1 MLSSDRSPLAVSEP
15 ELSLLQR
22 IFEGGNAA
30 VCVKD
35 ATGRYLLVTPAY
47 AEMLGVGVA
56 DLHGHRDAEVFG
68 PTAAQTLEAND
79 RAVLRSGRACEHEER
94 LMLAHRDLSLLTQR
108 YPLVA
113 GGQDGPALF
122 AISTDVTDRHR
133 TEQALRGVAFGVS
146 SVTGTNVFPEIV
158 RQLAGVLDVDFA
170 FVGKLTDDSGQ
181 RLETVAIYDTG
192 QIIDN
197 ISYDLAGTPCEHV
210 VGQEFRYIPGRVRE
224 LYPEGDMLSQMGFES
239 YAGYPLFDSAG
250 RPLGLIA
257 VVHRRTLRERP
268 LVESILRIFSVRAST
283 ELERLSAARAREIS
297 EESYRTIFEA
307 TEDAIFVHD
316 VDTGAIVDVNPR
328 ACEAYGYAY
337 EELLKVDAGA
347 LSSGIPPYTSE
358 EALRRFERARAGET
372 QRFEWH
378 RRNRDGSLHWDE
390 VFLKRATINGLP
402 RVLAITREISQRRR
416 AEAVLRATVDAALD
430 CIIGIDGDG
439 RVVEFNPA
447 AERVFGHRREM
458 VMGRSLAELIIPER
472 YREAHQSG
480 MARFRAT
487 GEGPFLGRRVE
498 VEAQRAD
505 GTEFPAE
512 LTISVAEGAE
522 GSIFIG
528 YLRDITE
535 RKAAEAERERLG
547 TQLRQAQKMEA
558 IGHLAG
564 GIAHDFNNLLTG
576 IMGYTTLALERVDGS
591 QDEKLVRYLQRA
603 RRSGERAR
611 DLIQQLL
618 TFSRGQRGEPR
629 ALAMGPLV
637 KETVKL
643 LESMLPSSIEI
654 DAQCEEGLPSI
665 EIDPVHAEQV
675 LVNLCVNARDA
686 MQGRGRLSIAL
697 QRFEGQ
703 GVACAS
709 CRRPI
714 SGAFLELAVSDT
726 GAGIEP
732 AVLER
737 MFEPFFSTKGPG
749 KGSGMGLA
757 TVHGIVHEYA
767 GHILVD
773 SVIGQGSTLRVL
785 LPLRAEEAL
794 PGEGPT
800 EESARA
806 RPGNSLEGRIL
817 LVDDEPAVAEFMQDL
832 LESWGLQV
840 QRYHSGVEACAD
852 FSKRPEAVDVAI
864 LDQTMPK
871 MTGLESAKRLLERRP
886 DLPVIL
892 YTGYGEGLSE
902 EMVARAGLKALL
914 RKPIDEVLLREFL
927 QEILGQS
934 TRPTG

>member
-1 MLSSDRSPLAVSEP
+1 MSSFDRSRTAVSEP
-15 ELSLLQR
+15 ELSLLQQ
-22 IFEGGNAA
+22 IFEGGTAA
-30 VCVKD
+30 VCIKD
-35 ATGRYLLVTPAY
+35 AMGRYLLVSPAY
-47 AEMLGVGVA
+47 AAMLGVEVE
-56 DLHGHRDAEVFG
+56 DLLDRRDVEVLA
-68 PTAAQTLEAND
+68 PDAAQTLEAND
-79 RAVLRSGRACEHEER
+79 QAVLRSARACEHEER
-94 LMLAHRDLSLLTQR
+94 LVLAHRDLSLLTQR
-108 YPLVA
+108 YPLIA
-113 GGQDGPALF
+113 GRQEGPALF

-170 FVGKLTDDSGQ
+170 FVGKLTDDNEE
-181 RLETVAIYDTG
+181 RLETVAIYDAG
-192 QIIDN
+192 QIVDN

-210 VGQEFRYIPGRVRE
+210 VGQEFRYIPGRVQQ
-224 LYPEGDMLSQMGFES
+224 LYPGRNMLSQMGFES

-257 VVHRRTLRERP
+257 VVHRQPLRERA
-268 LVESILRIFSVRAST
+268 LVESILRIFSVRSST
-283 ELERLSAARAREIS
+283 ELERLSATRAREIS

-328 ACEAYGYAY
+328 ACEAYGYDY
-337 EELLKVDAGA
+337 EELLKVNAGA

-358 EALRRFERARAGET
+358 EALRRIERAKGGET

-390 VFLKRATINGLP
+390 VFLKRATINGVP

-447 AERVFGHRREM
+447 AERVFGHRREA
-458 VMGRSLAELIIPER
+458 VMGKSLADLIIPER
-472 YREAHQSG
+472 HRKAHQSG
-480 MARFRAT
+480 MAHYRAT
-487 GEGPFLGRRVE
+487 GEGPYLGRRVE

-547 TQLRQAQKMEA
+547 AQLRQAQKMEA

-591 QDEKLVRYLQRA
+591 QDEKLIRYLQRA
-603 RRSGERAR
+603 RRSGDRAR

-654 DAQCEEGLPSI
+654 DAQCKEGSSCV

-686 MQGRGRLSIAL
+686 MQGRGRLSIGL
-697 QRFEGQ
+697 HRFEGQ
-703 GVACAS
+703 GGACAS

-714 SGAFLELAVSDT
+714 TGVFLELAVSDT
-726 GAGIEP
+726 GAGIEA
-732 AVLER
+732 AVMER

-757 TVHGIVHEYA
+757 TVHGIVHEYD

-773 SVIGQGSTLRVL
+773 SVIGQGSSLRVL
-785 LPLRAEEAL
+785 LPLHAEGTSA
-794 PGEGPT
+794 GEGST
-800 EESARA
+800 EEGARA
-806 RPGNSLEGRIL
+806 QPVSSLKGRIL

-832 LESWGLQV
+832 LESWGLKVQV
-840 QRYHSGVEACAD
+840 YHSGVQACEGFAD
-852 FSKRPEAVDVAI
+852 DPEAVDVAI

-871 MTGLESAKRLLERRP
+871 LTGVESARRLLERRP

-892 YTGYGEGLSE
+892 YTGYSEGLSDSI
-902 EMVARAGLKALL
+902 VAQAGLRALL
-914 RKPIDEVLLREFL
+914 RKPIDEALLRELL
-927 QEILGQS
+927 QELL
-934 TRPTG
+934 R

>member
-1 MLSSDRSPLAVSEP
+1 MLRSERFPPAVSEP
-15 ELSLLQR
+15 ELSLLKR
-22 IFEGGNAA
+22 IFEAGTAA

-35 ATGRYLLVTPAY
+35 GMGRYLLVTPAY
-47 AEMLGVGVA
+47 AQMLDMEVA
-56 DLHGHRDAEVFG
+56 GLLGHRDAEVLT
-68 PTAAQTLEAND
+68 PAAAQTLEAND
-79 RAVLRSGRACEHEER
+79 QAVLRSGRAAEHEER
-94 LMLAHRDLSLLTQR
+94 LTLAHRDLSLLTQR
-108 YPLVA
+108 YPLAA
-113 GGQDGPALF
+113 GGRDGPALF
-122 AISTDVTDRHR
+122 AISTDVTDRDR

-158 RQLAGVLDVDFA
+158 RQLAAALDVDIA
-170 FVGKLTDDSGQ
+170 VVGKLTDDSDQ

-192 QIIDN
+192 QIVDN

-210 VGQEFRYIPGRVRE
+210 VGQEFRYIPGRVQQ
-224 LYPEGDMLSQMGFES
+224 LYPGRNMLSQMGFES

-250 RPLGLIA
+250 QPLGLIA
-257 VVHRRTLRERP
+257 VVHRQPLRERA
-268 LVESILRIFSVRAST
+268 LVESILRIYSVRAST
-283 ELERLSAARAREIS
+283 EVERLSATRAREIS
-297 EESYRTIFEA
+297 EESYLTIFEA

-316 VDTGAIVDVNPR
+316 VDTGAVVDVNPR

-337 EELLKVDAGA
+337 EELLRVDAGA

-358 EALRRFERARAGET
+358 EALRRIERAKGGET

-390 VFLKRATINGLP
+390 VFLKRATINGVP

-430 CIIGIDGDG
+430 CIIGIDSDG

-447 AERVFGHRREM
+447 AERVFGYRREAM
-458 VMGRSLAELIIPER
+458 MGKSLAGLIVPER
-472 YREAHQSG
+472 HRQAHQRG
-480 MARFRAT
+480 LAHYGAT
-487 GEGPFLGRRVE
+487 GEGAYLGQRVE

-505 GTEFPAE
+505 GSEFPAE
-512 LTISVAEGAE
+512 LAISVAEGAE

-547 TQLRQAQKMEA
+547 AQLRQAQKMEA

-591 QDEKLVRYLQRA
+591 QDEKLIRYLQRA
-603 RRSGERAR
+603 RRSGDRAR

-654 DAQCEEGLPSI
+654 DAQCEEGLPCV
-665 EIDPVHAEQV
+665 EVDPVHAEQV

-697 QRFEGQ
+697 RRFDGL
-703 GVACAS
+703 GSACAS

-714 SGAFLELAVSDT
+714 GGEFLELAVSDT
-726 GAGIEP
+726 GTGIEP
-732 AVLER
+732 VVLER

-757 TVHGIVHEYA
+757 TVHGIVHECA

-773 SVIGQGSTLRVL
+773 SLIGQGSTLRVL
-785 LPLRAEEAL
+785 LPLRF
-794 PGEGPT
+794 
-800 EESARA
+800 EESSEGERPPEEGARA
-806 RPGNSLEGRIL
+806 RPDSSLKGRIL

-840 QRYHSGVEACAD
+840 RVYHSGVEACEAFAD
-852 FSKRPEAVDVAI
+852 DPEAVDMAI

-871 MTGLESAKRLLERRP
+871 MNGLESARRLLERRP
-886 DLPVIL
+886 DLPAIL
-892 YTGYGEGLSE
+892 YTGYSEGLTE
-902 EMVARAGLKALL
+902 AIVAQAGLRALL
-914 RKPIDEVLLREFL
+914 RKPIDEAQLRDLLQELLRWPSPP
-927 QEILGQS
+927 G
-934 TRPTG
+934 